1 MRKTLEKQIKT
12 VENQGKKQ
20 FDALKDLKPK
30 EQRKPTDEIFLEGY
44 ESLEIKNE
52 LNQIK
57 EYEKKSIETI
67 WFIIQARN
75 HLNLEYL
82 KQ

>member
-30 EQRKPTDEIFLEGY
+30 EQRKPMDEMFPEGY
-44 ESLEIKNE
+44 ESLEIK
-52 LNQIK
+52 K
-57 EYEKKSIETI
+57 TSIETI
-67 WFIIQARN
+67 
-75 HLNLEYL
+75 
-82 KQ
+82 

>member
-12 VENQGKKQ
+12 VEDQGKKQ
-20 FDALKDLKPK
+20 LDALKDLKPK
-30 EQRKPTDEIFLEGY
+30 EQRKPMDEMFSEGY
-44 ESLEIKNE
+44 ESLEIK
-52 LNQIK
+52 K
-57 EYEKKSIETI
+57 TSIETI